1 MIIFIYFNFFFILEV
16 MGYVYGWKYWNF
28 HTMIFNIFEF
38 DKKQKQKI
46 ILKKKSD
53 DEPLLKVS
61 SAVLL
66 LYNRYDS
73 PYNSICDIL
82 QTSKL

>member
-1 MIIFIYFNFFFILEV
+1 MY
-16 MGYVYGWKYWNF
+16 YGWKYWNF

-38 DKKQKQKI
+38 DKKMI
-46 ILKKKSD
+46 ILLKNPD

-82 QTSKL
+82 LTSKS